1 MFLFK
6 KALAPFLLPPGIF
19 VLSLIVSG
27 VWLLF
32 KKRKTGIANIIIG
45 CLLWAFSISPVH
57 NALYMGLES
66 SFYVPTNIA
75 GDVIVLLGGGVHDK
89 AADLSGIGAPSEEMS
104 GRLVTALRLQ
114 KRLHVPIIVSS
125 GKVFEHRSAGAPIV
139 KRFLFDLGVPADDII
154 IEDRSRDTF
163 ENAAYTRE
171 ICLSFGFKNP
181 IVVTSASH
189 LKRSVMI
196 FEKVGLEVLPV
207 PALFRSWQEKQYGWN
222 DYLPGTLRHAENAIH
237 EYLGLVFYRFAY

>member
-1 MFLFK
+1 MFILK

-19 VLSLIVSG
+19 ILSLIVSG

-45 CLLWAFSISPVH
+45 CLIWVFSISPVH
-57 NALYMGLES
+57 NALYRGLES
-66 SFYVPTNIA
+66 SFYVPRTIE
-75 GDVIVLLGGGVHDK
+75 GDVIVLLGGGVYDNV
-89 AADLSGIGAPSEEMS
+89 ADLTGIGAPSEEMF
-104 GRLVTALRLQ
+104 GRIVTAVRLQ
-114 KRLHVPIIVSS
+114 KRLNVPIIVSS
-125 GKVFEHRSAGAPIV
+125 GKVFEHTSAGAPIV

-154 IEDRSRDTF
+154 VEDRSRDTF
-163 ENAAYTRE
+163 ENATYTRE
-171 ICLSFGFKNP
+171 ICLSRGFKNP

-207 PALFRSWQEKQYGWN
+207 PALFRSWRERQYGWD

-237 EYLGLVFYRFAY
+237 EYLGLAFYRFAY